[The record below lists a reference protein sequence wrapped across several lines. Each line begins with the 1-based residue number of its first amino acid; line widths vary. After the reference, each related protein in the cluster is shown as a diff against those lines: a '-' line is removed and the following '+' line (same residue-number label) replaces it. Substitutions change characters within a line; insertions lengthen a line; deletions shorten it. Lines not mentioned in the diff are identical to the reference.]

1 MKNKEKLTIE
11 LNEVNKELRIY
22 VAKMLDNK
30 TSIYNSMINQLQRRK
45 ENIQC
50 NLNQIVMRESNHK

>member
-50 NLNQIVMRESNHK
+50 NLNQIAMRESNHK

>member
-11 LNEVNKELRIY
+11 LNEVNKDLSKLITIE
-22 VAKMLDNK
+22 KKNN
-30 TSIYNSMINQLQRRK
+30 TSIYYREINELTRRK

-50 NLNQIVMRESNHK
+50 NLNQLSMRANNN